1 MDFGKTFIFA
11 ILILFIPV
19 VFSGTVTAAEIR
31 DLSGTWQIIDP
42 DGQYSGSAVI
52 SGGDGIA
59 AIRTNIWIIP
69 VTLQERFKI
78 GQVCQGSDF
87 IFGQFTC
94 FDTFQVKS
102 QYGTHYL
109 SYNSAEDELFYGNG
123 QPYAI
128 RIQSIA

>member
-1 MDFGKTFIFA
+1 MDFGKNVAITLIVILAAVFIMA
-11 ILILFIPV
+11 QPV
-19 VFSGTVTAAEIR
+19 SSAEIR

-42 DGQYSGSAVI
+42 DGQYSGSAAIV
-52 SGGDGIA
+52 GGDGIA
-59 AIRTNIWIIP
+59 IIHTNVWIIP

-87 IFGQFTC
+87 LFGSFTC

-109 SYNSAEDELFYGNG
+109 SYNSAKDELFYGNG

-128 RIQSIA
+128 RINRQ